1 MSMLEDFWLPRREGG
16 RGTEISTLPG
26 GQNLGEIQDV
36 QYFQKRV
43 YKSLHVPVSRME
55 QDQGF
60 NLGRTAE
67 ITRDEV
73 KFTKFVQRLRKRF
86 TGLFHDLLKTQLVL
100 KQIISIDDWD
110 KLKQHIQY
118 DFLQDGHFAE
128 LKNSEMLRERIN
140 LANELTPY
148 VGKYFSVEYLRKNV
162 LRQSDEEIAEI
173 DSQIANEVQS
183 GTIAD
188 PLESEDDE
196 LDIEKDILNK
206 GENE

>member
-1 MSMLEDFWLPRREGG
+1 
-16 RGTEISTLPG
+16 
-26 GQNLGEIQDV
+26 
-36 QYFQKRV
+36 
-43 YKSLHVPVSRME
+43 ME

-60 NLGRTAE
+60 NLGRSAE

-73 KFTKFVQRLRKRF
+73 KFSKFVQRLRKRF
-86 TGLFHDLLKTQLVL
+86 TGLFQDLLKTQLVL

-110 KLKQHIQY
+110 KIKQHIQY

-128 LKNSEMLRERIN
+128 LKNAEMLRERIN

>member
-1 MSMLEDFWLPRREGG
+1 
-16 RGTEISTLPG
+16 
-26 GQNLGEIQDV
+26 
-36 QYFQKRV
+36 
-43 YKSLHVPVSRME
+43 ME

-60 NLGRTAE
+60 NLGRSAE

-73 KFTKFVQRLRKRF
+73 KFSKFVQRLRKRF
-86 TGLFHDLLKTQLVL
+86 TGLFQDLLKTQLVL

-110 KLKQHIQY
+110 KIKQHIQY

-128 LKNSEMLRERIN
+128 LKNAEMLRERLN